1 MRGLKL
7 LIELAKRS
15 TDECSAEL
23 GQAGRAAADASA
35 QIAAHDRSVEVERQ
49 VPLDDPAIYATLGA
63 WSRHVGTH
71 RSELESQRSD
81 LELIE
86 MAARDKLRDAL
97 SDRKRLEHALDA
109 EERAGRV
116 AKLRRTDE
124 QANEIFARMS
134 FRPAA

>member
-23 GQAGRAAADASA
+23 GQAGRAIADARA
-35 QIAAHDRSVEVERQ
+35 QIAAHNRTIEVEQ
-49 VPLDDPAIYATLGA
+49 EVALEDPAIYATLGA

-71 RSELESQRSD
+71 RSQLECQRSD
-81 LELIE
+81 LEQVE
-86 MAARDKLRDAL
+86 TAARDKLREAL
-97 SDRKRLEHALDA
+97 SDRKRLEFAFDA
-109 EERAGRV
+109 EERADRV